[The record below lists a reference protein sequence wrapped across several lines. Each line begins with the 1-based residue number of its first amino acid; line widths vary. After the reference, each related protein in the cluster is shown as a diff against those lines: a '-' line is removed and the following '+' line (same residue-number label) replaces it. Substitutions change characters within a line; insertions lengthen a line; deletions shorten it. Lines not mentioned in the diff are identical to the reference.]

1 MQEEKALVKKER
13 HLLTDKIKNMCVQCK
28 RYPHYRMILYISIIT
43 IVSGVLSICLFCS
56 LPAVSALLTSIC
68 AGCITGIVFYIL
80 ANVRN
85 NEMNASREEWESLNE
100 HYQICQQT
108 QKLCLTVVTNSDV
121 SKENIAQICA
131 NTRKLFRFMACLCI
145 DLPRAARI
153 IKDYPLDY
161 LEHLKRADAAIT
173 DLETMQELSERKPKG
188 MMDILPFIS
197 QTEEIII
204 TPWLKLMENVA
215 YLESS
220 GI

>member
-1 MQEEKALVKKER
+1 MGKKEQ

-85 NEMNASREEWESLNE
+85 NEVNASREEWESLNE

-108 QKLCLTVVTNSDV
+108 HSDV

-131 NTRKLFRFMACLCI
+131 NTRKLFRFMACLCV

-173 DLETMQELSERKPKG
+173 DLETMQELSERTLKD

-197 QTEEIII
+197 QTEGIII
-204 TPWLKLMENVA
+204 TPWIKLMENVV

>member
-1 MQEEKALVKKER
+1 MQEEKSFGKKEQ

-28 RYPHYRMILYISIIT
+28 RYPHHRIILYISIIT

-56 LPAVSALLTSIC
+56 FPAVSALLTSIC

-80 ANVRN
+80 ANMRN

-108 QKLCLTVVTNSDV
+108 QKLCLTVVTNLDA

-131 NTRKLFRFMACLCI
+131 NTQKLFRFMACLYV

-161 LEHLKRADAAIT
+161 LGHLEKADAAIT
-173 DLETMQELSERKPKG
+173 DLETMQELSERTLKD

-197 QTEEIII
+197 QTEGIII
-204 TPWLKLMENVA
+204 TPWIKLMENVV

>member
-1 MQEEKALVKKER
+1 MHVEKVLAKKER

-43 IVSGVLSICLFCS
+43 IVFGVLSICLFCS

-131 NTRKLFRFMACLCI
+131 DTR
-145 DLPRAARI
+145 
-153 IKDYPLDY
+153 
-161 LEHLKRADAAIT
+161 
-173 DLETMQELSERKPKG
+173 
-188 MMDILPFIS
+188 
-197 QTEEIII
+197 
-204 TPWLKLMENVA
+204 
-215 YLESS
+215 
-220 GI
+220 

>member
-1 MQEEKALVKKER
+1 
-13 HLLTDKIKNMCVQCK
+13 
-28 RYPHYRMILYISIIT
+28 
-43 IVSGVLSICLFCS
+43 
-56 LPAVSALLTSIC
+56 
-68 AGCITGIVFYIL
+68 
-80 ANVRN
+80 
-85 NEMNASREEWESLNE
+85 MNASREEWESLNE

-131 NTRKLFRFMACLCI
+131 DTRKLFRFMACLCV

-173 DLETMQELSERKPKG
+173 DLETMQELSERKPKD

-204 TPWLKLMENVA
+204 TPWLKLMENVV
-215 YLESS
+215 YLESF